1 MREAVDDFAPVRE
14 LVWRAEFEAAEALV
28 RARLAEAP
36 DDARAWRYL
45 AGVLDRRK
53 DRAGCSEAAGRAIE
67 LSGDDAAGYRNRAAA
82 KALAGDRRGAHA
94 DALRAVELD
103 PDNAD
108 GLAMLA
114 GSWLLATG
122 DAGRFQKLAG
132 RAARI
137 DPGGWLPRQYH
148 RVLWVARLELAAWTA
163 FVIALALGSA
173 WALLAEYDG
182 LPRWVPG
189 TAGVATAGCVAL
201 VVVAVRLR
209 RPLPPMPGMLL
220 AAVLSI
226 GPVAVSTVVACA
238 VAATATYGTT
248 RNLSWAALIG
258 GMAVALVVLPAA
270 IVKGKVRRVVRA

>member
-1 MREAVDDFAPVRE
+1 MKEAVVRE
-14 LVWRAEFEAAEALV
+14 LVRKAEFEAAESLV

-45 AGVLDRRK
+45 AGVLDGRK
-53 DRAGCSEAAGRAIE
+53 DKAGCAEAAGRAIE

-82 KALAGDRRGAHA
+82 KALIGDKHGAHA

-103 PDNAD
+103 PDDAD

-114 GSWLLATG
+114 GSTFFTAG

-132 RAARI
+132 QAVRR

-148 RVLWVARLELAAWTA
+148 RILWIARLELAAWTA
-163 FVIALALGSA
+163 FVIALALVTT

-182 LPRWVPG
+182 LPLWVPG
-189 TAGVATAGCVAL
+189 TAGAAATGLVAL

-209 RPLPPMPGMLL
+209 RPLPPMRGMLI
-220 AAVLSI
+220 AAVLST
-226 GPVAVSTVVACA
+226 GPVAAATAAACA
-238 VAATATYGTT
+238 VTAAATYGTT
-248 RNLSWAALIG
+248 RNAYWAVLIG

-270 IVKGKVRRVVRA
+270 IVKGKARRLVRA